1 MAPGLPARYSMLMAS
16 LSRSFRGALALAC
29 ILACPGGRLP
39 AQEAPAAAAQATTPA
54 AQPAT
59 STPLPEATASTEAP
73 AAPEAAVPAA
83 ATKSFGARLASPLAY
98 RPEMGLLF
106 IANLDPGSGTATT
119 HLITNSFGLALE
131 YGLGSAGRFDFEP
144 GFTLYGSYYTLSA
157 AGKAVPCGAEL
168 RDVYM
173 IGALLDLPFV
183 LELRLGPSFNMA
195 AGAGLALHLRV
206 GIKAAPD
213 VGIQGDTSDDAAVLQ
228 TINLYYWS
236 KGRFLLPSTLLRFEY
251 AAREKLSFGLAF
263 KAYWPVFNLW
273 AGEDLGFF
281 DQMIL
286 GVAVTARFA
295 R

>member
-1 MAPGLPARYSMLMAS
+1 M
-16 LSRSFRGALALAC
+16 ALAC

-39 AQEAPAAAAQATTPA
+39 AQEAPAAAAQATTQA

-83 ATKSFGARLASPLAY
+83 ATKSFGAWLASPLAY

-106 IANLDPGSGTATT
+106 IANRDPEAGVATT
-119 HLITNSFGLALE
+119 PPLLITNSFGFSLE
-131 YGLGSAGRFDFEP
+131 YGLGGKGLFGFEP
-144 GFTLYGSYYTLSA
+144 GLTLYGSYYTLSA

>member
-1 MAPGLPARYSMLMAS
+1 MASGQATRYSMFMAS
-16 LSRSFRGALALAC
+16 LSRSFTGALALAC
-29 ILACPGGRLP
+29 ILALSGGRSS
-39 AQEAPAAAAQATTPA
+39 AQEAPAATPA
-54 AQPAT
+54 APVT
-59 STPLPEATASTEAP
+59 AP
-73 AAPEAAVPAA
+73 ADAAAVAATPAVPASA
-83 ATKSFGARLASPLAY
+83 AKAGFGAWLASPSAY
-98 RPEMGLLF
+98 RPEMGLIF
-106 IANLDPGSGTATT
+106 IANRDPEAGIATT
-119 HLITNSFGLALE
+119 HLITNSFGFALE
-131 YGLGSAGRFDFEP
+131 YGLGRSGLFGFEP
-144 GFTLYGSYYTLSA
+144 GLTVYGNYYTLSA